1 MPAVAM
7 VTHSSDL
14 RTHAGV
20 YGLSWLMLWSS
31 RGFGR
36 LLAITFVEAIDASC
50 GIDQLLLPGKERV
63 ASGTD
68 FDVQVT
74 FASRASLERFA
85 ASAGDRDFNVFG
97 VNSWFHLLLR
107 HSQSAAPGR
116 NFQTF
121 YDMWTMRYRQVSKE
135 FSTQRRKDAT
145 FRTFGCRRSSF
156 ASLRLCVGNSL
167 YSFPKI
173 RRPHNPGCWNLSLRV
188 ASARDSNR
196 SRQSQRR

>member
-1 MPAVAM
+1 MHDNFAALAPHRDCRRVRAAHHHAFNDSLPANDEISFWCTHKFLKLKRTKMPAVAM

-50 GIDQLLLPGKERV
+50 GIDQLLFSGKERM

-74 FASRASLERFA
+74 FASRAGLESFA

-97 VNSWFHLLLR
+97 VNSWFHLL
-107 HSQSAAPGR
+107 HSLSAAPSCSL
-116 NFQTF
+116 QTRH
-121 YDMWTMRYRQVSKE
+121 DTSHLIAQS
-135 FSTQRRKDAT
+135 SLAADLRR
-145 FRTFGCRRSSF
+145 
-156 ASLRLCVGNSL
+156 
-167 YSFPKI
+167 
-173 RRPHNPGCWNLSLRV
+173 
-188 ASARDSNR
+188 
-196 SRQSQRR
+196 